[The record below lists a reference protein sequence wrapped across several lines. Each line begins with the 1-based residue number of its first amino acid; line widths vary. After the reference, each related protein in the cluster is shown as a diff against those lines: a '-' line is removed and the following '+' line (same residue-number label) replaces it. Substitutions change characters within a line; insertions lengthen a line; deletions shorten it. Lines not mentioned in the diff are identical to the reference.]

1 MKIELLMK
9 VLHENHEQGYILNV
23 NVQGVTQ
30 KIWADDV
37 LKKF

>member
-1 MKIELLMK
+1 MKIGLLRN
-9 VLHENHEQGYILNV
+9 VLHGNHEQGYILNV

-30 KIWADDV
+30 KIWKDDA